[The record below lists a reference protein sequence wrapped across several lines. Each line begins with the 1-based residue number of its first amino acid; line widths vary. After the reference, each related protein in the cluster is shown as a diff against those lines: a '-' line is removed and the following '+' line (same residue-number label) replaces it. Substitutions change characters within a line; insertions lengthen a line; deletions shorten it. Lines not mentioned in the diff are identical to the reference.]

1 MKFSSS
7 FVFLGNHIKH
17 IYTCFII
24 YWKPMRILFFLMR
37 YITETCQ
44 GKNVILIYLILGC
57 SWMKLEVYLIKI
69 NINLEKI

>member
-1 MKFSSS
+1 MFYN
-7 FVFLGNHIKH
+7 LLET
-17 IYTCFII
+17 YEDT
-24 YWKPMRILFFLMR
+24 FFLMR